1 MVGVHGNGGRVS
13 LEFFF
18 CSIVVDEIA
27 NVIETMPSGGRTT
40 PNARGN
46 PIEMLLPAD

>member
-1 MVGVHGNGGRVS
+1 MVVVS
-13 LEFFF
+13 HSSFF

-27 NVIETMPSGGRTT
+27 NVIEMMPSGGRTT

-46 PIEMLLPAD
+46 PNEMLLPAD